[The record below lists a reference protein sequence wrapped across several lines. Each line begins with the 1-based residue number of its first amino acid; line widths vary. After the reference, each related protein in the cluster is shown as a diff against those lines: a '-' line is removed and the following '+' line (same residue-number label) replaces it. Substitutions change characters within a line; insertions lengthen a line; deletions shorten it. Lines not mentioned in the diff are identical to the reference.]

1 MQLRARA
8 ATAEARAGTDILG
21 EGAEKDSAVSR
32 IRGEEG
38 PQLAPEF

>member
-21 EGAEKDSAVSR
+21 EGARRTEQGAGFEEKKGHS
-32 IRGEEG
+32 
-38 PQLAPEF
+38 